1 MPYKFSFDLSNIS
14 KSFFKELAKIT
25 KEKGMHKR
33 LGKTA
38 VELVERLRIPEV
50 TGLAVSDALLL
61 LEDFVDLQLRNL
73 SEKERFTKTK
83 KRVILLPHCARK
95 YMDNRCKARFN
106 PEIPSYFCNHCSTS
120 CLINQASLIAEK
132 KGYTAY
138 ILPGG
143 SCVNKILRDGSF
155 EGVIGVACGEELKLG
170 GVILQMKKLPGQ
182 MVPLLRNGCA
192 HTKFNIESLNRILD
206 S

>member
-1 MPYKFSFDLSNIS
+1 MPYKFSFDLSKIS

-25 KEKGMHKR
+25 KKKGMHKR

-38 VELVERLRIPEV
+38 VDLVERLRIPEA
-50 TGLAVSDALLL
+50 TGLDVSDALLL
-61 LEDFVDLQLRNL
+61 LEDFVDLQVRNL

-95 YMDNRCKARFN
+95 HMDSRCQASFN
-106 PEIPSYFCNHCSTS
+106 PEIPSYFCNHCTAD
-120 CLINQASLIAEK
+120 CLINRASLLAEK
-132 KGYTAY
+132 RGYAAY

-143 SCVNKILRDGSF
+143 SCVNKILQDGGF

-170 GVILQMKKLPGQ
+170 GAILQMKKLPGQ

-192 HTKFNIESLNRILD
+192 HTKFNIESLKRIMD